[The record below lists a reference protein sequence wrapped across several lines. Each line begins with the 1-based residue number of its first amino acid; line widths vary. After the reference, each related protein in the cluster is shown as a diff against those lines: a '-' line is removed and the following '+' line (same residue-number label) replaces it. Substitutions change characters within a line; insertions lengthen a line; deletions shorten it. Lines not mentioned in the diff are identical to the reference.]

1 MLFRSRIL
9 PPAVDL
15 ETAEAPVAEE
25 ISPKTTAARLVLM
38 RAVQQVVKNGLT
50 VLGISAPEQM

>member
-1 MLFRSRIL
+1 M
-9 PPAVDL
+9 
-15 ETAEAPVAEE
+15 AEE

-38 RAVQQVVKNGLT
+38 RSVQQVVKNGLT